1 MTLRALPRSRLDRLV
16 PPLVRDAALVVLV
29 PVTDD
34 ARWAAESAWSI
45 ARAAAAGGQGGRRA
59 VALVDLRLETPSLH
73 QAKGLPPAPGIAD
86 AFATGGPLSDVARD
100 QDGVHFLPAGTPA
113 DDAAG
118 VVSAPR
124 WRRLQAGFR
133 NEGALLLVL
142 LPAEHLADFGAE
154 PDGVLAVSPG
164 GVDLGSAPGR
174 ALLAARER
182 GVELLGVVRE
192 RWSAAAPGAAPALGV
207 AERPRRVGSGIL
219 VAAAAALIIGT
230 AYLMSPHGAGS
241 GSKATGRLPLN
252 RESFGT
258 AQSPISMDSVP
269 DPDPALP
276 TLARADSGG
285 WTLQLAAYGS
295 ADRAQAH
302 VDRLAAAGIA
312 AFVSPLA
319 PDASGAVWYRVLAGA
334 FPDRATAARAR
345 RMLWDR
351 GLATQGA
358 GTPLLAP
365 YSLVLAHSADAGRLR
380 IAGLTGVRWGMRNAV
395 LVGAFEQPDQA
406 SLAATQLRRLGI
418 ATTLVTRTDRTP

>member
-29 PVTDD
+29 PATDD

-59 VALVDLRLETPSLH
+59 VALVDLRLEAPMLH
-73 QAKGLPPAPGIAD
+73 QTKGLPSAPGIAD
-86 AFATGGPLSDVARD
+86 AFASGGPLSDVARD

-142 LPAEHLADFGAE
+142 LPAERLAEFGTE
-154 PDGVLAVSPG
+154 PDGVFAVSPG

-192 RWSAAAPGAAPALGV
+192 RWSAATPGTASLHRA
-207 AERPRRVGSGIL
+207 AERPPRIGPGIL

-230 AYLMSPHGAGS
+230 AYLMSPRAAGS
-241 GSKATGRLPLN
+241 GSKATTRLPLN

-258 AQSPISMDSVP
+258 AQSPISTDSLS
-269 DPDPALP
+269 DSDPALP
-276 TLARADSGG
+276 TLARGDTGG

-295 ADRAQAH
+295 AERAQAH
-302 VDRLAAAGIA
+302 VDRLAAAGLA

-334 FPDRATAARAR
+334 FADRATAARAR

-351 GLATQGA
+351 GLAAQGA

-380 IAGLTGVRWGMRNAV
+380 TAGLAGVRWGVRNAV

-406 SLAATQLRRLGI
+406 SLAATQLQRLGI
-418 ATTLVTRTDRTP
+418 PTTLVTRTDRTQ

>member
-34 ARWAAESAWSI
+34 ARWAAESAWGV

-59 VALVDLRLETPSLH
+59 VALVDLRLEAPILH
-73 QAKGLPPAPGIAD
+73 QPKGLPPAPGIAD

-113 DDAAG
+113 NDAAG

-142 LPAEHLADFGAE
+142 LPAERLAEFGTE

-192 RWSAAAPGAAPALGV
+192 RWSAATPGAAPPLTD
-207 AERPRRVGSGIL
+207 RPRRIGSGVL
-219 VAAAAALIIGT
+219 VAVAAALIIGT
-230 AYLMSPHGAGS
+230 AYLMSPHGARS
-241 GSKATGRLPLN
+241 GSKATAHLPLN
-252 RESFGT
+252 RVSFGT
-258 AQSPISMDSVP
+258 AQSPISIDSVP
-269 DPDPALP
+269 EPDPALP
-276 TLARADSGG
+276 TLARGDTGG

-295 ADRAQAH
+295 AERAQSH
-302 VDRLAAAGIA
+302 VDRLAAARIA

-334 FPDRATAARAR
+334 FPDRAAAARAR
-345 RMLWDR
+345 RMLWNR
-351 GLATQGA
+351 GLAAQGA

-380 IAGLTGVRWGMRNAV
+380 TAGLAGVRWGVRNAV

-406 SLAATQLRRLGI
+406 SLAATQLQRLGI

>member
-29 PVTDD
+29 PATDD
-34 ARWAAESAWSI
+34 ARWAAESAWSV
-45 ARAAAAGGQGGRRA
+45 ARAAAAGGHGGRRA
-59 VALVDLRLETPSLH
+59 VALVDLRLEAPMLH
-73 QAKGLPPAPGIAD
+73 QTRGLSAAPGIAD

-100 QDGVHFLPAGTPA
+100 QDGVHFLPAGTPT
-113 DDAAG
+113 DDAAA

-142 LPAEHLADFGAE
+142 LPAERLAEFGAE

-192 RWSAAAPGAAPALGV
+192 RWSAATPRTALPLR
-207 AERPRRVGSGIL
+207 ATERPRRVGSGVL
-219 VAAAAALIIGT
+219 VATASALIIGT
-230 AYLMSPHGAGS
+230 AYLMSPHEDGS
-241 GSKATGRLPLN
+241 GSKATARLPLN

-258 AQSPISMDSVP
+258 AQSPIPTDSLP
-269 DPDPALP
+269 EPDPALP
-276 TLARADSGG
+276 TLARSDSGG

-295 ADRAQAH
+295 AERAQAH
-302 VDRLAAAGIA
+302 VDRLAAAGFA

-334 FPDRATAARAR
+334 FSDRATAARAR

-380 IAGLTGVRWGMRNAV
+380 TAGLAGVRWGVRNAV

>member
-16 PPLVRDAALVVLV
+16 PPLLRDAALVVLV

-34 ARWAAESAWSI
+34 ARWAAESAWSV
-45 ARAAAAGGQGGRRA
+45 ARAAAAGGPGGRRA
-59 VALVDLRLETPSLH
+59 VALVDLRLEAPLLH
-73 QAKGLPPAPGIAD
+73 QPKGLPLAPGIAD

-100 QDGVHFLPAGTPA
+100 QDGIHFLPAGTPVE
-113 DDAAG
+113 DATS

-124 WRRLQAGFR
+124 WRRLQEGFR

-142 LPAEHLADFGAE
+142 LPSERLAEFGAE
-154 PDGVLAVSPG
+154 PDGLLAVSPG

-182 GVELLGVVRE
+182 GIELLGVVRE
-192 RWSAAAPGAAPALGV
+192 RWSAAAPGATPALRV
-207 AERPRRVGSGIL
+207 TERPRRVGTGLL
-219 VAAAAALIIGT
+219 VVTAAALIIGI
-230 AYLMSPHGAGS
+230 AYLMSPHRTAS
-241 GSKATGRLPLN
+241 GSKATARLPLN

-258 AQSPISMDSVP
+258 AQSPISADSLP
-269 DPDPALP
+269 DLDPALP
-276 TLARADSGG
+276 TLARADTGG

-295 ADRAQAH
+295 AERAQAH

-319 PDASGAVWYRVLAGA
+319 PDASGTVWYRVLAGA
-334 FPDRATAARAR
+334 FPDRTTAARAR
-345 RMLWDR
+345 RILWDR
-351 GLATQGA
+351 GLAARGA

-365 YSLVLAHSADAGRLR
+365 YSLVLAHAADAGRLR
-380 IAGLTGVRWGMRNAV
+380 TAGLAGVRWGARNAV

-406 SLAATQLRRLGI
+406 TLAATQLQHLGI